1 MDVGELE
8 RDAIGDL
15 GLLAASRDEQEILLP
30 VVEEPEPRGGHIRL
44 RLAARCADK
53 AGGGSRFLLGRGRRP
68 AYRQVGSDL
77 FQGFGGNPRAVAKP
91 RNQLSVID
99 DAASER
105 RFRCPRFAAKISDL
119 TEDLRVHRARW
130 MTLASFEVHC
140 PIPRF
145 RPLAQSS
152 DRPFLVSTTIR
163 VGRRSGQ
170 LPTLWDL
177 KWDRIASVSSTPS
190 PGSQFSPPRR
200 SEAERPV
207 HLRLVCLTA
216 SHPYA

>member
-30 VVEEPEPRGGHIRL
+30 VVEEPEPRRGHIRL

-68 AYRQVGSDL
+68 AYRQIGSDL
-77 FQGFGGNPRAVAKP
+77 FQGFGGDPRAVAKP
-91 RNQLSVID
+91 GNQFSVID
-99 DAASER
+99 DTASEC
-105 RFRCPRFAAKISDL
+105 RFRSPRFAAKIADL
-119 TEDLRVHRARW
+119 TEDLLVHHARG

-152 DRPFLVSTTIR
+152 DLPFLVSTTI
-163 VGRRSGQ
+163 
-170 LPTLWDL
+170 
-177 KWDRIASVSSTPS
+177 
-190 PGSQFSPPRR
+190 
-200 SEAERPV
+200 
-207 HLRLVCLTA
+207 
-216 SHPYA
+216 